1 MSAVSK
7 LGWLVIIILIA
18 LALMYFFERPTFC
31 NIFSS
36 VMNQNISLKICGNQ
50 TSITNNSIIMKAQNN
65 FTNKEINAIE
75 NSHLPISI
83 NPANAVFFGN
93 FKSISQRLCGQ
104 EQALFTYN
112 STLMDVKYQD
122 FYVPTIAEL
131 EAEYVSNSNYTN
143 LIGQKVYLDFILNNN
158 ENVSAPYTISKIY
171 TKGNEVYW
179 IFNQDT
185 GVSNNNAVNIK
196 ENITIGRLSPEM
208 VNVVAF
214 LNGTPLIS
222 PKNPYIDNG
231 KFIAPNC

>member
-1 MSAVSK
+1 MDVLEKIIVA
-7 LGWLVIIILIA
+7 LGIILIIVVA
-18 LALMYFFERPTFC
+18 IGFVIQNTNE
-31 NIFSS
+31 SS
-36 VMNQNISLKICGNQ
+36 
-50 TSITNNSIIMKAQNN
+50 TSYNSIIMKAQQN
-65 FTNKEINAIE
+65 FTNKEISAIE
-75 NSHLPISI
+75 NSHLPFSI
-83 NPANAVFFGN
+83 NPANTMFFGN

-131 EAEYVSNSNYTN
+131 EAEYVPNSNYTN

-158 ENVSAPYTISKIY
+158 KNVSAPYIISKIY
-171 TKGNEVYW
+171 AKGNEVYW

-185 GVSNNNAVNIK
+185 GISNNNAVNIK

-208 VNVVAF
+208 VNGVVL
-214 LNGTPLIS
+214 LNGTPIIS

-231 KFIAPNC
+231 NFIVPNC